1 MTREGRMVAT
11 VGVALAGA
19 AVGYFAGVLTAPAS
33 GRETRRR
40 LGRRLE
46 HETDDLVR
54 KAEHTLKDAKHRIAE
69 AVRA

>member
-1 MTREGRMVAT
+1 MVSTVGTAL
-11 VGVALAGA
+11 VGVA
-19 AVGYFAGVLTAPAS
+19 VGYVAGVLSAPAS

-46 HETDDLVR
+46 NETDDLVR
-54 KAEHTLKDAKHRIAE
+54 KAERTLKETKQRISE